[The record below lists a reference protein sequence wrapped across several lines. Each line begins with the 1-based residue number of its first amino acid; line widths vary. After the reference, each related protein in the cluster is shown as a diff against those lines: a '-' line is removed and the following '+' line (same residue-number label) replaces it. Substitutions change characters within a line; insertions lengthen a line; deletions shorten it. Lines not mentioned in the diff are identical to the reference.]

1 LGIALNQI
9 GVVRQKTQSPT
20 VPPVTPAK
28 EIDME
33 VGFKGI

>member
-9 GVVRQKTQSPT
+9 GVVRQRTKTPT
-20 VPPVTPAK
+20 VPPVSPAK